1 MTSDVRRR
9 FLRRQDRATHRE
21 VVTPEGIPLSFV
33 IAGAGDRIVA
43 FLLDMLIITGVVLG
57 FVLLATA
64 AGDDRTGHSWT
75 GAVAILTLFI
85 LRNFYFTIFELRWQG
100 RTPGKRSRKLRVIDA
115 RGGMLR
121 ADAVIVRNLVRD
133 LEVFLPAQVL
143 ANPKALWPGAPGW
156 ATLLAVLWMLV
167 FALMPLWNRDRQRIG
182 DLIAGTLVVEALSAR
197 LLEDLSS
204 AQPTTLQPMVRPSV
218 AAVVVAG
225 VPPMAATPAAA
236 VAAAVATPTY
246 TFTREQLSVYGIY
259 ELQVLEDVLRKEG
272 PDAEQA
278 VEVVCEKI
286 RKKIGWTGG
295 AVRPRRFLH
304 EFYAAQR
311 ARLEHQLLFGKR
323 KASKED

>member
-1 MTSDVRRR
+1 MSSDVRRR

-33 IAGAGDRIVA
+33 IASAGDRIVA

-143 ANPKALWPGAPGW
+143 ASPKALWPGAPGW

-182 DLIAGTLVVEALSAR
+182 DLIAGTLVVEAPSAR

-204 AQPTTLQPMVRPSV
+204 AQPTTLVPIAPP
-218 AAVVVAG
+218 AASAG
-225 VPPMAATPAAA
+225 LAPLAATPAAA

-246 TFTREQLSVYGIY
+246 SFTREQLSVYGIY